1 MSGGDAGAYDKI
13 WYGCWVCDA
22 ELPHRPH
29 SFFRV
34 AHMAA
39 GLLNMHK
46 DGLGAALGIV
56 GVAVPT
62 DEHYDT
68 KKRTPRA
75 MCVSTVNVAP
85 TGSCE
90 LLGEAQ

>member
-1 MSGGDAGAYDKI
+1 MCVSTVTVAPTGSCELLGEAQSLFITSAGA
-13 WYGCWVCDA
+13 
-22 ELPHRPH
+22 
-29 SFFRV
+29 
-34 AHMAA
+34 AA
-39 GLLNMHK
+39 LLTLHK
-46 DGLGAALGIV
+46 DGLGAAFGS
-56 GVAVPT
+56 GGAAVPS
-62 DEHYDT
+62 DEHYET

>member
-1 MSGGDAGAYDKI
+1 
-13 WYGCWVCDA
+13 
-22 ELPHRPH
+22 
-29 SFFRV
+29 
-34 AHMAA
+34 MAA

-46 DGLGAALGIV
+46 DGLGAALGTV
-56 GVAVPT
+56 GVAVPS
-62 DEHYDT
+62 DEHYET

-75 MCVSTVNVAP
+75 MCVSTVTVAP

>member
-1 MSGGDAGAYDKI
+1 MGA
-13 WYGCWVCDA
+13 
-22 ELPHRPH
+22 LTNP
-29 SFFRV
+29 
-34 AHMAA
+34 AA
-39 GLLNMHK
+39 IPYFVIGSRIAPTHLLGWHVWLQGSSPCVK
-46 DGLGAALGIV
+46 DCLGAALGIV

-62 DEHYDT
+62 DEHYET
-68 KKRTPRA
+68 KKRTPQA